1 MKNQY
6 IPIEKVLCIVPGNRD
21 KDENMRFFGKKWC
34 QASYAVEAAFT
45 VPLGFLVLF
54 SLSVLFTLLIKG
66 NKVQMSLLHTVQ
78 TYAVTGSKMSSAA
91 GVLEQGVLVRWK
103 EQEGTNYCYTGY
115 SESVPF
121 LGSRFFRLHRY
132 QQMAVTDYSGCSMV
146 SDEVADYFVYIAENG
161 KVFHRDRECTYLRKV
176 PHMCWKIS
184 ETSREV
190 FIILVRAAVMQRHSH
205 RQQWYISHRM
215 VTDIISGRSVLN

>member
-1 MKNQY
+1 M
-6 IPIEKVLCIVPGNRD
+6 LCIVPGNRD
-21 KDENMRFFGKKWC
+21 KDENMRLFGKKWC

-132 QQMAVTDYSGCSMV
+132 QQMAVTDYSGCSMKWLTILYILRKMERYFIGIV
-146 SDEVADYFVYIAENG
+146 SALISGYAF
-161 KVFHRDRECTYLRKV
+161 RKV